1 MTLATEVSEFMSPPC
16 ACGRAGG
23 RACGC
28 AWIRFLAHTR
38 TRTHTHTR
46 ERAHTHTVPRTPLVA
61 DFHDSLPV
69 KPPAA
74 FLKLEDRAHTL
85 SSHLAQISH
94 P

>member
-1 MTLATEVSEFMSPPC
+1 MTLATEVSEFTSPPC
-16 ACGRAGG
+16 ACMRASGRAG
-23 RACGC
+23 GC

-38 TRTHTHTR
+38 TRTHTHTH

-74 FLKLEDRAHTL
+74 FLKLEDRARTL
-85 SSHLAQISH
+85 SSRPVKISH

>member
-1 MTLATEVSEFMSPPC
+1 MRAS
-16 ACGRAGG
+16 GRAGG
-23 RACGC
+23 RAGGW

-46 ERAHTHTVPRTPLVA
+46 ERAHTHTAPRTPLLA
-61 DFHDSLPV
+61 EFDDPHPV

-74 FLKLEDRAHTL
+74 FLKLEDRARTL
-85 SSHLAQISH
+85 SSRLVKISH